1 MYTPNKINYKC
12 VRSSE
17 AQQPITNKMTK
28 EGSGDMAS
36 PADHALW
43 AKIYKNRQN
52 RMLEGHEE
60 EVAA

>member
-1 MYTPNKINYKC
+1 
-12 VRSSE
+12 
-17 AQQPITNKMTK
+17 MTK

-52 RMLEGHEE
+52 RTLEGHEE

>member
-1 MYTPNKINYKC
+1 
-12 VRSSE
+12 
-17 AQQPITNKMTK
+17 MTK

-52 RMLEGHEE
+52 RTLEGHEE
-60 EVAA
+60 EVAAYKLNTVLTPCREM